1 MASMIKLVVPFI
13 IPPTAHTVSSR
24 FTRSRFTSHGM
35 PPPTAAV
42 QRSATPCFAA
52 SAVSSV

>member
-24 FTRSRFTSHGM
+24 FTRSKFVSQGM

-42 QRSATPCFAA
+42 QRRAAPFSRA

>member
-24 FTRSRFTSHGM
+24 FTRSKFVSQGM

-42 QRSATPCFAA
+42 QRRAA
-52 SAVSSV
+52 PFSRASTVSSV